1 MFSGLVYSLFAG
13 LFTLSVTTAGLA
25 QVEKGTIT
33 GLITDR
39 TGAVVGQ
46 AKVTILNLRTKV
58 PTLTETDAQGLF
70 VAPPLD
76 PGEYEVKI
84 EAPGLQSVIEH
95 VRLEVVQRIR
105 ADASL
110 GIQAASESIE
120 VKASA
125 IQFDTDTSTVSSLR
139 TEEAVHNLPLNGRN
153 FTELLG
159 IGAGVVPGQSQLTG
173 SIPYAQQRG
182 PSAYSM
188 NGQLMPDNRFLL
200 DGIGDPRWAKMSSPF
215 LALTE

>member
-1 MFSGLVYSLFAG
+1 MQYRKFSFSRLAYSI
-13 LFTLSVTTAGLA
+13 LSALLMLAMSSAVLA

-39 TGAVVGQ
+39 SGAVVSQ
-46 AKVTILNLRTKV
+46 AKVSIVNLRTKV
-58 PTLTETDAQGLF
+58 TTLTQTDAQGLF

-84 EAPGLQSVIEH
+84 EAPGLQSVIEQ
-95 VRLEVVQRIR
+95 VRLQVAQRIR

-110 GIQAASESIE
+110 DIQAASETVE
-120 VKASA
+120 VKAST

-159 IGAGVVPGQSQLTG
+159 LGAGVVPGQSQLTG

-182 PSAYSM
+182 PSAYSV
-188 NGQLMPDNRFLL
+188 NGQRMTDKIVTR
-200 DGIGDPRWAKMSSPF
+200 
-215 LALTE
+215 